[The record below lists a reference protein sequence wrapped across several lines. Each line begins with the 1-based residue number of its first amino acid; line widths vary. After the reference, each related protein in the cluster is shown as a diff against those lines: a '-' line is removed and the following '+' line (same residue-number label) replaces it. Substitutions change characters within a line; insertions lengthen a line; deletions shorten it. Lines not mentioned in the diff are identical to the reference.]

1 MCSSNKEILFFFFF
15 MRVFGVLVLCFH
27 FHFHF
32 HFFFLMVSFTDS
44 MQDSLFVCVVVKKIT
59 RNLSFY
65 NLV

>member
-15 MRVFGVLVLCFH
+15 MRVFGVLVLC
-27 FHFHF
+27 FHF

>member
-1 MCSSNKEILFFFFF
+1 
-15 MRVFGVLVLCFH
+15 LVLCFH

-44 MQDSLFVCVVVKKIT
+44 MQDSLFVCVVVKKIM

>member
-1 MCSSNKEILFFFFF
+1 

-27 FHFHF
+27 FHF
-32 HFFFLMVSFTDS
+32 FFLMVAFTDS
-44 MQDSLFVCVVVKKIT
+44 MQDSLFVCVVVKKIM